1 MIAAHGKAEREWPY
15 IACSESNFTEVSV
28 FCARLIL
35 CTASN
40 NKKSEWNRYQVVCQN
55 ENVQIPKK
63 PELAKRAAAVI
74 GLINHSWTAEEI
86 AEKIKRQSSLMDKFN
101 GVERGRLETELAQA
115 RAHGNDELANELQ
128 DKLDNTP
135 QPRLAFS
142 TSLKKNTP
150 DKPAAPSQQDRLA
163 EKNAVNRQLN
173 AKNVREAQLAERRRV
188 LEKERENA
196 IARGEK
202 VKTRNKAGQND
213 ATDEASPLV
222 SGVDTPNATPKA
234 KSKEAGV
241 PPALAQLKEA
251 QAKSI
256 VPQIHKML
264 TDEDIIGALDL
275 DIDVEID

>member
-1 MIAAHGKAEREWPY
+1 MIAAHGKAEREWPF
-15 IACSESNFTEVSV
+15 IACSESNFNEVSDCV
-28 FCARLIL
+28 WLYRHF
-35 CTASN
+35 SN
-40 NKKSEWNRYQVVCQN
+40 DEQSEWNRYQVVCKN

-63 PELAKRAAAVI
+63 PELAKRAAAI
-74 GLINHSWTAEEI
+74 NGLINHSWTAEEI
-86 AEKIKRQSSLMDKFN
+86 AEKIKRQNSLMDKFN
-101 GVERGRLETELAQA
+101 GVERSRLETELAQA
-115 RAHGNDELANELQ
+115 RVHGNNELANELQ

-142 TSLKKNTP
+142 TSLKKTAP
-150 DKPAAPSQQDRLA
+150 VKPAAPSQQDRLA

-202 VKTRNKAGQND
+202 VKAKNQSGQN
-213 ATDEASPLV
+213 EAIDDGSLLG
-222 SGVDTPNATPKA
+222 SGTNTPDATPKV
-234 KSKEAGV
+234 KPKEAAV
-241 PPALAQLKEA
+241 SPALAKLKEA

-264 TDEDIIGALDL
+264 TDDDIIGSLDL

>member
-1 MIAAHGKAEREWPY
+1 M
-15 IACSESNFTEVSV
+15 
-28 FCARLIL
+28 
-35 CTASN
+35 
-40 NKKSEWNRYQVVCQN
+40 
-55 ENVQIPKK
+55 QIPKK
-63 PELAKRAAAVI
+63 PELAKRAAAI
-74 GLINHSWTAEEI
+74 NGLINHSWTAEEI
-86 AEKIKRQSSLMDKFN
+86 AEKIKRQNSLMDKFN

-115 RAHGNDELANELQ
+115 RAHGNEELANELQ

-142 TSLKKNTP
+142 TSLKKSTP
-150 DKPAAPSQQDRLA
+150 SKPAAPSQQDRLA

-202 VKTRNKAGQND
+202 VKGRGKPGQND
-213 ATDEASPLV
+213 ATDDISALG
-222 SGVDTPNATPKA
+222 SGVNTPNVTPKA
-234 KSKEAGV
+234 KPKEAAAS
-241 PPALAQLKEA
+241 PALAKLKEA

>member
-1 MIAAHGKAEREWPY
+1 MKPEFFPRPNA
-15 IACSESNFTEVSV
+15 NTEQ
-28 FCARLIL
+28 
-35 CTASN
+35 
-40 NKKSEWNRYQVVCQN
+40 SEWNRYQVVCKN

-63 PELAKRAAAVI
+63 PELAKRAAAI
-74 GLINHSWTAEEI
+74 NGLINHSWTAEEI
-86 AEKIKRQSSLMDKFN
+86 AEKIKRQNSLMDKFN

-115 RAHGNDELANELQ
+115 RAHGNEELANELQ

-142 TSLKKNTP
+142 TSLKKSTP
-150 DKPAAPSQQDRLA
+150 SKPAAPSQQDRLA

-202 VKTRNKAGQND
+202 VKGRGKPGQND
-213 ATDEASPLV
+213 AADESAALG
-222 SGVDTPNATPKA
+222 SGVNTPNVTPKA
-234 KSKEAGV
+234 KPKEAAAS
-241 PPALAQLKEA
+241 PALAKLKEA

>member
-1 MIAAHGKAEREWPY
+1 MVAAHGKAEREWPF

-28 FCARLIL
+28 YVSGRG
-35 CTASN
+35 TASN
-40 NKKSEWNRYQVVCQN
+40 NEKSEWNRYQVVCKN

-63 PELAKRAAAVI
+63 PELAKRSAAI
-74 GLINHSWTAEEI
+74 NGLINHSWTAEEI
-86 AEKIKRQSSLMDKFN
+86 ADKIKRQNSLMDKFN

-142 TSLKKNTP
+142 TTLKKTTAA
-150 DKPAAPSQQDRLA
+150 KPAAPSQQDRLA

-173 AKNVREAQLAERRRV
+173 SKNVREAQLAERRRV

-202 VKTRNKAGQND
+202 VKARNKPGQKD
-213 ATDEASPLV
+213 AADEAASLA
-222 SGVDTPNATPKA
+222 SGTSTPNATPKVKPKEVGTSPAVA
-234 KSKEAGV
+234 K
-241 PPALAQLKEA
+241 LKEA

-264 TDEDIIGALDL
+264 TDDDIIGALDL